1 MSNCMLH
8 SRPQTSNDDP
18 NEVHLDDEIERV
30 FGTTAEKER
39 FELNRLQDEVI
50 LDNSPL
56 KYDEAHRLPDSAD
69 RPMQQETPSS
79 ASNTSNTHLSNAG
92 IAKPTSAHSNESR
105 GKSQG
110 AGAATAAAASSS
122 PPTTTPTSPISFS
135 SKSEATDTKPS
146 SAANNTTLADNTS
159 NDFSETVHDEPVV
172 DQGTVQGE
180 QWDTSARRN
189 VHFDKD
195 NKGAPIEGLPLE
207 DTNEERRRRTERHHP
222 HKSRKFSLQEYH
234 PEWRRQSGTEGG
246 PTGRRISVQPEDATL
261 QEADI
266 DELTSHRSDD
276 PRALRRHKV
285 SAQSGTSLVNINRK
299 EAAPPLQQLLPSS
312 KYKKMYDHSPHEVF
326 VQLDELTGSGEDR
339 EWKET
344 ARWIKY
350 EEDVEEGADRWGRPH
365 VASLSFHSLLNLRRC
380 LETGVVL
387 MDLEEKDL
395 PSVAYRVVEQMVI
408 DELIHE
414 DDKAVIMR
422 ALLLRHRHV
431 NESSHGGFSFGPKR
445 KYSSY
450 TSLQSLSMRA
460 EDGGNGEVIVGVRRL
475 NSFVSPTQ
483 SHTLSPPSLHPNS
496 VYGQSPNL
504 SSRNN
509 HQPQPPP
516 PPPADR
522 HHSAKDRHQR
532 HTSHHGRCRRSGS
545 QDSSSTA
552 TAAAAP
558 VNLTTV
564 TCAVGMRRNNSPLSL
579 TVSVDDKK
587 PRIVPASEING
598 HGTHGETRININEET
613 YTSSQED
620 IKMRTQKESILKRI
634 PEGAEATTVLVGAVD
649 FLEQPTI
656 AFVRLAEGIPMP
668 SITEV
673 PIPVRFLFILLGPQK
688 TELDYHE
695 VGRSIAT
702 LMSNEHFH
710 DIAYKADDRRE
721 LLSAINEFLDDSI
734 VLPPGKWERQALLP
748 FEELKAKSDMIRLR
762 KKKAL
767 DEKIKSKQPQLL
779 TSEEEKKLLAASGG
793 DSRSIATLMSNE
805 HFHDIAY
812 KADDRRELLSAI
824 NEFLDDS
831 IVLPPGKWERQA
843 LLPFEELKAKSD
855 MIRLRK
861 KKALDEKIKSK
872 QPQLLTSEEEKKLL
886 AASGGDSGGDGKKPP
901 KNPLEKTNRLW
912 GGLINDIKRRYPMYK
927 SDIMDGLNTETLA
940 ATIFMY
946 FAALSTAIT
955 FGGLS
960 SDKTHNLIG
969 ISETL
974 VSASMVGLV
983 FHLLAGQPLVIIGTT
998 GPLLLF
1004 DEALNQFCISNDFN
1018 FLTVRVYVGCWLAVI
1033 ALVVSAFEG
1042 SVYVRLFTRFT
1053 QEIFSALIT
1062 LIYIVE
1068 TVMKLLSV
1076 YKRHPLLADYIYK
1089 NITVPEPLPMPYVE
1103 QGNGTTT
1110 AELLA
1115 ESLTTAVN
1123 ATMGIAPNS
1132 DNLLIPEDANGPLNR
1147 PNTAL
1152 FCTILTL
1159 GTFSLAY
1166 YLKLFRNSHFLGR
1179 NARRA
1184 LGDFGVP
1191 ISIALFVLVDYMIPQ
1206 VFTEK
1211 LSVPEGLSPSDQ
1223 TRRGW
1228 VIPLGGV
1235 PGWLPFVA
1243 GIPALLVYILIFME
1257 THISEL
1263 IVDKPERG
1271 LKKGSGLHMD
1281 IVLLCFLNTVC
1292 GFFGM
1297 PWHCA
1302 ATVRSVTHVSA
1313 VTIMSRTHAPG
1324 DAPHITDVK
1333 EQRIS
1338 GFFVS
1343 LMVGLSVTMA
1353 PILRL
1358 IPMSVLFGV
1367 FLYMGIASMSGVQ
1380 FFERLRLYL
1389 MPVKHHPQVP
1399 FVRRVPTWKMHLF
1412 TFVQILALAMLW
1424 AVKSSPFSLAFPFF
1438 LIMMVPIRKQLES
1451 VFSPLELRALDGSQP
1466 NEGAEDEP
1474 DFYEQAPIPA

>member
-1 MSNCMLH
+1 MSRRDNNVRKL
-8 SRPQTSNDDP
+8 SFLGFNTKETSNDDP
-18 NEVHLDDEIERV
+18 NHVQLDDEMEKV
-30 FGTTAEKER
+30 FGSVGTDKER
-39 FELNRLQDEVI
+39 FELKRLNDEV
-50 LDNSPL
+50 LVDNSPL
-56 KYDEAHRLPDSAD
+56 KYDESHRSVDNRPLLSSAAL
-69 RPMQQETPSS
+69 RPMDSPAAGGGGAGGGAGGDGPSS
-79 ASNTSNTHLSNAG
+79 GQHNNG
-92 IAKPTSAHSNESR
+92 
-105 GKSQG
+105 
-110 AGAATAAAASSS
+110 S
-122 PPTTTPTSPISFS
+122 PPMSTPTSPISIS
-135 SKSEATDTKPS
+135 SKSETTTRPSNDT
-146 SAANNTTLADNTS
+146 TVADNTS
-159 NDFSETVHDEPVV
+159 NDFSEAVNDEPVV
-172 DQGTVQGE
+172 DQGTLQGE
-180 QWDTSARRN
+180 QWDASARRN
-189 VHFDKD
+189 VHFDSKD
-195 NKGAPIEGLPLE
+195 RPPQFEGLQIE
-207 DTNEERRRRTERHHP
+207 DSNEERRRRTERHHP

-234 PEWRRQSGTEGG
+234 PEWRRQSGAEGAS
-246 PTGRRISVQPEDATL
+246 TNTRRVSVQPEDAAL

-285 SAQSGTSLVNINRK
+285 SAQSQTQPGGPSMVNINRK
-299 EAAPPLQQLLPSS
+299 DGDKLQHLLPSN

-326 VQLDELTGSGEDR
+326 VQLDELTGSGEER

-395 PSVAYRVVEQMVI
+395 PSVAYRIVEQMVI

-414 DDKAVIMR
+414 DDKPTIMR

-431 NESSHGGFSFGPKR
+431 NEHSHGGFHFGPKR

-450 TSLQSLSMRA
+450 SSLQ
-460 EDGGNGEVIVGVRRL
+460 
-475 NSFVSPTQ
+475 
-483 SHTLSPPSLHPNS
+483 
-496 VYGQSPNL
+496 
-504 SSRNN
+504 
-509 HQPQPPP
+509 
-516 PPPADR
+516 
-522 HHSAKDRHQR
+522 
-532 HTSHHGRCRRSGS
+532 
-545 QDSSSTA
+545 
-552 TAAAAP
+552 
-558 VNLTTV
+558 
-564 TCAVGMRRNNSPLSL
+564 
-579 TVSVDDKK
+579 SVDDKK
-587 PRIVPASEING
+587 PRIVPSSEING
-598 HGTHGETRININEET
+598 HGHGETKINMHEET

-620 IKMRTQKESILKRI
+620 IKMRAQKESILKRI
-634 PEGAEATTVLVGAVD
+634 PEGAEATTVLVGSVD

-673 PIPVRFLFILLGPQK
+673 PIPVRFLFILLGPK
-688 TELDYHE
+688 TAELDYHE

-710 DIAYKADDRRE
+710 DIAYRADDRKD

-748 FEELKAKSDMIRLR
+748 FDELKAKSDMIRLR
-762 KKKAL
+762 KKKAI
-767 DEKIKSKQPQLL
+767 DEKIKSKQPLL
-779 TSEEEKKLLAASGG
+779 TSEEEKKLLAA
-793 DSRSIATLMSNE
+793 
-805 HFHDIAY
+805 
-812 KADDRRELLSAI
+812 AD
-824 NEFLDDS
+824 
-831 IVLPPGKWERQA
+831 
-843 LLPFEELKAKSD
+843 
-855 MIRLRK
+855 
-861 KKALDEKIKSK
+861 
-872 QPQLLTSEEEKKLL
+872 
-886 AASGGDSGGDGKKPP
+886 GDGKKPT
-901 KNPLEKTNRLW
+901 KNPLEKTHRLW

-927 SDIMDGLNTETLA
+927 SDIKDGLNTETLA
-940 ATIFMY
+940 ATVFMY

-955 FGGLS
+955 FGGLA

-974 VSASMVGLV
+974 VSASMVGIV
-983 FHLLAGQPLVIIGTT
+983 FHLFSGQPLVIIGTT

-1004 DEALNQFCISNDFN
+1004 DEALNQFCISNDYN
-1018 FLTVRVYVGCWLAVI
+1018 FLTVRVYVGIWLAVI

-1068 TVMKLLSV
+1068 TVMKLIYV
-1076 YKRHPLLADYIYK
+1076 YGRHPLLAEYQYK
-1089 NITVPEPLPMPYVE
+1089 NVTITPQPLLESESNSTIDSSV
-1103 QGNGTTT
+1103 G
-1110 AELLA
+1110 LLA
-1115 ESLTTAVN
+1115 ESLTAVSN
-1123 ATMGIAPNS
+1123 ITVAPLS
-1132 DNLLIPEDANGPLNR
+1132 SNLLPPSDAIGPLNQ

-1191 ISIALFVLVDYMIPQ
+1191 ISIAIFVLIDYMIPQ
-1206 VFTEK
+1206 VYTEK
-1211 LSVPEGLSPSDQ
+1211 LSVPEGLSPSDE

-1228 VIPLGGV
+1228 IIPLDGV
-1235 PGWLPFVA
+1235 PGWMPFVA

-1324 DAPHITDVK
+1324 ESPHITDVK

-1380 FFERLRLYL
+1380 FFERLRLFF

-1399 FVRRVPTWKMHLF
+1399 FVRRVPSWKMHIF
-1412 TFVQILALAMLW
+1412 TAVQIMALAMLW
-1424 AVKSSPFSLAFPFF
+1424 AVKSSAFSLAFPFF
-1438 LIMMVPIRKQLES
+1438 LIMMVPIRKQMERM
-1451 VFSPLELRALDGSQP
+1451 FSPLELRALDGSQP

>member
-1 MSNCMLH
+1 MSRRDNNVRKL
-8 SRPQTSNDDP
+8 SFLGFNTKETSNNDP
-18 NEVHLDDEIERV
+18 DQVQLDDEMEKV
-30 FGTTAEKER
+30 FGSVGTDKEK
-39 FELNRLQDEVI
+39 FELKRLNDDVLVDQ
-50 LDNSPL
+50 SPL
-56 KYDEAHRLPDSAD
+56 KYEETSRPATTSL
-69 RPMQQETPSS
+69 RPMDNSGASGANNGSSLPS
-79 ASNTSNTHLSNAG
+79 
-92 IAKPTSAHSNESR
+92 
-105 GKSQG
+105 
-110 AGAATAAAASSS
+110 
-122 PPTTTPTSPISFS
+122 TTPTSPISMS
-135 SKSEATDTKPS
+135 SKSESAAPKPS
-146 SAANNTTLADNTS
+146 NDTTLADNSS
-159 NDFSETVHDEPVV
+159 NDFSEAVHDDPPPVV
-172 DQGTVQGE
+172 DQGSTLQGE
-180 QWDTSARRN
+180 QWDNSARRN
-189 VHFDKD
+189 VRFDSQD
-195 NKGAPIEGLPLE
+195 QPAQFVGLQIE

-234 PEWRRQSGTEGG
+234 PEWRRQSGAEGAS
-246 PTGRRISVQPEDATL
+246 TGTRRVSVQPEDATL

-285 SAQSGTSLVNINRK
+285 SAQSASGVSASVVSTNRK
-299 EAAPPLQQLLPSS
+299 DNDKLDQLLSSS
-312 KYKKMYDHSPHEVF
+312 KCKKLYDHSPHEVF
-326 VQLDELTGSGEDR
+326 VQLDELTGTGEER

-387 MDLEEKDL
+387 MDLDEKDL
-395 PSVAYRVVEQMVI
+395 PSVAYRIVEQMVT

-414 DDKAVIMR
+414 DDKPVIMR

-431 NESSHGGFSFGPKR
+431 NEHSHGGFHFGPKR

-450 TSLQSLSMRA
+450 SSLQNLAFRIHDKSM
-460 EDGGNGEVIVGVRRL
+460 EHLVFYCE
-475 NSFVSPTQ
+475 P
-483 SHTLSPPSLHPNS
+483 
-496 VYGQSPNL
+496 L
-504 SSRNN
+504 SSSQLSGEN
-509 HQPQPPP
+509 
-516 PPPADR
+516 
-522 HHSAKDRHQR
+522 S
-532 HTSHHGRCRRSGS
+532 RRSS
-545 QDSSSTA
+545 TFDFSRRPSIFDFSRRPSMFDFSRRSSTFNVIDRLRA
-552 TAAAAP
+552 
-558 VNLTTV
+558 
-564 TCAVGMRRNNSPLSL
+564 SFSE
-579 TVSVDDKK
+579 SVDDKK
-587 PRIVPASEING
+587 PRIVPSSEING
-598 HGTHGETRININEET
+598 HGETKINMQEET

-620 IKMRTQKESILKRI
+620 IKMRIQKESILKRI
-634 PEGAEATTVLVGAVD
+634 PEGAEATTVLVGSVD

-673 PIPVRFLFILLGPQK
+673 PIPVRFLFILLGPK
-688 TELDYHE
+688 TAELDYHE

-710 DIAYKADDRRE
+710 DIAYRADDRKD

-748 FEELKAKSDMIRLR
+748 FDELRAKSDMIRNR
-762 KKKAL
+762 KKKAI
-767 DEKIKSKQPQLL
+767 DEKIKSKQPLM
-779 TSEEEKKLLAASGG
+779 TSEEEKKLLAAS
-793 DSRSIATLMSNE
+793 D
-805 HFHDIAY
+805 
-812 KADDRRELLSAI
+812 
-824 NEFLDDS
+824 
-831 IVLPPGKWERQA
+831 
-843 LLPFEELKAKSD
+843 
-855 MIRLRK
+855 
-861 KKALDEKIKSK
+861 
-872 QPQLLTSEEEKKLL
+872 
-886 AASGGDSGGDGKKPP
+886 GDGKKPP

-912 GGLINDIKRRYPMYK
+912 GGLFNDIKRRYPMYM
-927 SDIMDGLNTETLA
+927 SDIKDGLNAETLA

-955 FGGLS
+955 FGGLA

-974 VSASMVGLV
+974 VSCAFVGLI
-983 FHLLAGQPLVIIGTT
+983 FHTLAGQPLVIIGTT

-1004 DEALNQFCISNDFN
+1004 DEALNQFCIANNYS
-1018 FLTVRVYVGCWLAVI
+1018 FLTVRVYIGMWLTII
-1033 ALVVSAFEG
+1033 ALTVSAFEG

-1068 TVMKLLSV
+1068 TAMKLIYV
-1076 YKRHPLLADYIYK
+1076 YGRNPLLAEYRYK
-1089 NITVPEPLPMPYVE
+1089 NMTVMPQPLLEPDTNSTLDSSV
-1103 QGNGTTT
+1103 G
-1110 AELLA
+1110 LLA
-1115 ESLTTAVN
+1115 ESLTAISN
-1123 ATMGIAPNS
+1123 ATTAAVATLNDD
-1132 DNLLIPEDANGPLNR
+1132 DNLLIPADALGPKNQ

-1152 FCTILTL
+1152 FCTLLTL

-1166 YLKLFRNSHFLGR
+1166 YLRLFRNSHFLGR

-1191 ISIALFVLVDYMIPQ
+1191 ISIAIFVGIDYMLPQ

-1211 LSVPEGLSPSDQ
+1211 LSVPEGISPSDES
-1223 TRRGW
+1223 RRGW
-1228 VIPLGGV
+1228 VIPMDGL
-1235 PGWLPFVA
+1235 PSWMPFVA

-1313 VTIMSRTHAPG
+1313 VTIMSKTHAPG
-1324 DAPHITDVK
+1324 ESPHITDVK

-1380 FFERLRLYL
+1380 FFDRLRLFF

-1399 FVRRVPTWKMHLF
+1399 FVRRVPTWKMHVF
-1412 TFVQILALAMLW
+1412 TFVQVLALAMLW
-1424 AVKSSPFSLAFPFF
+1424 TVKSSSFSLAFPFF
-1438 LIMMVPIRKQLES
+1438 LIMMVPIRKQMERI
-1451 VFSPLELRALDGSQP
+1451 FTPLELRALDGSQP

>member
-1 MSNCMLH
+1 MSRRDNNVRKL
-8 SRPQTSNDDP
+8 SFLGFNTKETSNNDP
-18 NEVHLDDEIERV
+18 DQVQLDDEMEKV
-30 FGTTAEKER
+30 FGSVGTDKEK
-39 FELNRLQDEVI
+39 FELKRLNDDVLVDQ
-50 LDNSPL
+50 SPL
-56 KYDEAHRLPDSAD
+56 KYEETSRPATTSL
-69 RPMQQETPSS
+69 RPMDNSGASGANNGSSLPS
-79 ASNTSNTHLSNAG
+79 
-92 IAKPTSAHSNESR
+92 
-105 GKSQG
+105 
-110 AGAATAAAASSS
+110 
-122 PPTTTPTSPISFS
+122 TTPTSPISMS
-135 SKSEATDTKPS
+135 SKSESAAPKPS
-146 SAANNTTLADNTS
+146 NDTTLADNSS
-159 NDFSETVHDEPVV
+159 NDFSEAVHDDPPPVV
-172 DQGTVQGE
+172 DQGSTLQGE
-180 QWDTSARRN
+180 QWDNSARRN
-189 VHFDKD
+189 VRFDSQD
-195 NKGAPIEGLPLE
+195 QPAQFVGLQIE

-234 PEWRRQSGTEGG
+234 PEWRRQSGAEGAS
-246 PTGRRISVQPEDATL
+246 TGTRRVSVQPEDATL

-285 SAQSGTSLVNINRK
+285 SAQSASGVSASVVSTNRK
-299 EAAPPLQQLLPSS
+299 DNDKLDQLLSSS
-312 KYKKMYDHSPHEVF
+312 KCKKLYDHSPHEVF
-326 VQLDELTGSGEDR
+326 VQLDELTGTGEER

-387 MDLEEKDL
+387 MDLDEKDL
-395 PSVAYRVVEQMVI
+395 PSVAYRIVEQMVT

-414 DDKAVIMR
+414 DDKPVIMR

-431 NESSHGGFSFGPKR
+431 NEHSHGGFHFGPKR

-450 TSLQSLSMRA
+450 SSLQSLSLRGGG
-460 EDGGNGEVIVGVRRL
+460 EDGSTGGLGTTEVIVGVRRL

-483 SHTLSPPSLHPNS
+483 SYTLSPPSLHPN
-496 VYGQSPNL
+496 YSPNGHHHQHQQ
-504 SSRNN
+504 SKRQHSNGHHNN
-509 HQPQPPP
+509 HHRQRTESPEQPV
-516 PPPADR
+516 
-522 HHSAKDRHQR
+522 
-532 HTSHHGRCRRSGS
+532 
-545 QDSSSTA
+545 A
-552 TAAAAP
+552 TVAG
-558 VNLTTV
+558 
-564 TCAVGMRRNNSPLSL
+564 GMRRNNSPPSL

-587 PRIVPASEING
+587 PRIVPSSEING
-598 HGTHGETRININEET
+598 HGETKINMQEET

-620 IKMRTQKESILKRI
+620 IKMRIQKESILKRI
-634 PEGAEATTVLVGAVD
+634 PEGAEATTVLVGSVD

-673 PIPVRFLFILLGPQK
+673 PIPVRFLFILLGPK
-688 TELDYHE
+688 TAELDYHE

-710 DIAYKADDRRE
+710 DIAYRADDRKD

-748 FEELKAKSDMIRLR
+748 FDELRAKSDMIRNR
-762 KKKAL
+762 KKKAI
-767 DEKIKSKQPQLL
+767 DEKIKSKQPLM
-779 TSEEEKKLLAASGG
+779 TSEEEKKLLAAS
-793 DSRSIATLMSNE
+793 D
-805 HFHDIAY
+805 
-812 KADDRRELLSAI
+812 
-824 NEFLDDS
+824 
-831 IVLPPGKWERQA
+831 
-843 LLPFEELKAKSD
+843 
-855 MIRLRK
+855 
-861 KKALDEKIKSK
+861 
-872 QPQLLTSEEEKKLL
+872 
-886 AASGGDSGGDGKKPP
+886 GDGKKPP

-912 GGLINDIKRRYPMYK
+912 GGLFNDIKRRYPMYM
-927 SDIMDGLNTETLA
+927 SDIKDGLNAETLA

-955 FGGLS
+955 FGGLA

-974 VSASMVGLV
+974 VSCAFVGLI
-983 FHLLAGQPLVIIGTT
+983 FHTLAGQPLVIIGTT

-1004 DEALNQFCISNDFN
+1004 DEALNQFCIANNYS
-1018 FLTVRVYVGCWLAVI
+1018 FLTVRVYIGMWLTVI
-1033 ALVVSAFEG
+1033 ALTVSAFEG

-1068 TVMKLLSV
+1068 TAMKLIYV
-1076 YKRHPLLADYIYK
+1076 YGRNPLLAEYRYK
-1089 NITVPEPLPMPYVE
+1089 NMTVMPQPLLETDTNSTLDSSV
-1103 QGNGTTT
+1103 G
-1110 AELLA
+1110 LLA
-1115 ESLTTAVN
+1115 ESLTAISN
-1123 ATMGIAPNS
+1123 ATTAAVATLNDD
-1132 DNLLIPEDANGPLNR
+1132 DNLLIPADALGPKNQ

-1152 FCTILTL
+1152 FCTLLTL

-1166 YLKLFRNSHFLGR
+1166 YLRLFRNSHFLGR

-1191 ISIALFVLVDYMIPQ
+1191 ISIAIFVGIDYMLPQ

-1211 LSVPEGLSPSDQ
+1211 LSVPEGISPSDES
-1223 TRRGW
+1223 RRGW
-1228 VIPLGGV
+1228 VIPMDGL
-1235 PGWLPFVA
+1235 PSWMPFVA

-1313 VTIMSRTHAPG
+1313 VTIMSKTHAPG
-1324 DAPHITDVK
+1324 ESPHITDVK

-1380 FFERLRLYL
+1380 FFDRLRLFF

-1399 FVRRVPTWKMHLF
+1399 FVRRVPTWKMHVF
-1412 TFVQILALAMLW
+1412 TFVQVLALAMLW
-1424 AVKSSPFSLAFPFF
+1424 TVKSSSFSLAFPFF
-1438 LIMMVPIRKQLES
+1438 LIMMVPIRKQMERI
-1451 VFSPLELRALDGSQP
+1451 FTPLELRALDGSQP

>member
-1 MSNCMLH
+1 MSRRDNNVRKLSFLGFH
-8 SRPQTSNDDP
+8 TKETSNDDP

-30 FGTTAEKER
+30 FGSSSGVEKER
-39 FELNRLQDEVI
+39 FELNRLHDNVI

-56 KYDEAHRLPDSAD
+56 KYDEAHRVPDKADSSHPALPGSNRQMHQPDTA
-69 RPMQQETPSS
+69 SS
-79 ASNTSNTHLSNAG
+79 ASNANVSVSNGGRAVG
-92 IAKPTSAHSNESR
+92 
-105 GKSQG
+105 
-110 AGAATAAAASSS
+110 S

-146 SAANNTTLADNTS
+146 TANNATLADNTS
-159 NDFSETVHDEPVV
+159 NDFSETVHDEPIV

-180 QWDTSARRN
+180 QWDTSARKN

-195 NKGAPIEGLPLE
+195 KKGAQIEGLPLE
-207 DTNEERRRRTERHHP
+207 DSNEERRRRTERHHP

-285 SAQSGTSLVNINRK
+285 SAQSGSSMVNINRK
-299 EAAPPLQQLLPSS
+299 EGSAPPLQQLLPLS
-312 KYKKMYDHSPHEVF
+312 KYKKLYDHSPHEVF
-326 VQLDELTGSGEDR
+326 VQLDELTGSGEER

-414 DDKAVIMR
+414 DDKPVIMR

-450 TSLQSLSMRA
+450 TSLQNLAFRLHDRSM
-460 EDGGNGEVIVGVRRL
+460 EHLVFIDDTDTETNTNTSRL
-475 NSFVSPTQ
+475 
-483 SHTLSPPSLHPNS
+483 
-496 VYGQSPNL
+496 
-504 SSRNN
+504 
-509 HQPQPPP
+509 
-516 PPPADR
+516 
-522 HHSAKDRHQR
+522 
-532 HTSHHGRCRRSGS
+532 
-545 QDSSSTA
+545 
-552 TAAAAP
+552 
-558 VNLTTV
+558 
-564 TCAVGMRRNNSPLSL
+564 
-579 TVSVDDKK
+579 SVDDKK
-587 PRIVPASEING
+587 PRIVPSADING
-598 HGTHGETRININEET
+598 HGGHGETRINIQEET

-620 IKMRTQKESILKRI
+620 IKMRQTQKESILKRI

-710 DIAYKADDRRE
+710 DIAYRADDRRE

-767 DEKIKSKQPQLL
+767 DAKIKSKQSAELLL
-779 TSEEEKKLLAASGG
+779 TGDEEKRLLAVAAAGAGG
-793 DSRSIATLMSNE
+793 A
-805 HFHDIAY
+805 
-812 KADDRRELLSAI
+812 
-824 NEFLDDS
+824 
-831 IVLPPGKWERQA
+831 
-843 LLPFEELKAKSD
+843 
-855 MIRLRK
+855 
-861 KKALDEKIKSK
+861 
-872 QPQLLTSEEEKKLL
+872 
-886 AASGGDSGGDGKKPP
+886 SGGDGKKPK
-901 KNPLEKTNRLW
+901 KNPLEKTHRLW

-974 VSASMVGLV
+974 VSASMVGVV

-1004 DEALNQFCISNDFN
+1004 DEALNQFCIANDFN

-1033 ALVVSAFEG
+1033 ALAVSAFEG

-1068 TVMKLLSV
+1068 TAMKLISV
-1076 YKRHPLLADYIYK
+1076 YARHPLLAEYLYK
-1089 NITVPEPLPMPYVE
+1089 NVTAPQPLPVPYLAD
-1103 QGNGTTT
+1103 GNDTSSTTVG
-1110 AELLA
+1110 LLA
-1115 ESLTTAVN
+1115 ESLTTAANV
-1123 ATMGIAPNS
+1123 TLEVVS
-1132 DNLLIPEDANGPLNR
+1132 DGRLLLPEDAVGPINR

-1166 YLKLFRNSHFLGR
+1166 YLKMFRNSHFLGR

-1191 ISIALFVLVDYMIPQ
+1191 ISIALFVMVDFLIPQ
-1206 VFTEK
+1206 VYTEK

-1235 PGWLPFVA
+1235 PGWMPFVA
-1243 GIPALLVYILIFME
+1243 GVPALLVYILIFME

-1324 DAPHITDVK
+1324 EAPHITDVK

-1438 LIMMVPIRKQLES
+1438 LIMMVPIRKQMEK
-1451 VFSPLELRALDGSQP
+1451 FFTPLELRALDGSQP

-1474 DFYEQAPIPA
+1474 DFYEQASIPA

>member
-1 MSNCMLH
+1 
-8 SRPQTSNDDP
+8 TSNDDP
-18 NEVHLDDEIERV
+18 NHVQLDDEMEKV
-30 FGTTAEKER
+30 FGSVGTDKER
-39 FELNRLQDEVI
+39 FELKRLNDEQ
-50 LDNSPL
+50 N
-56 KYDEAHRLPDSAD
+56 
-69 RPMQQETPSS
+69 
-79 ASNTSNTHLSNAG
+79 
-92 IAKPTSAHSNESR
+92 
-105 GKSQG
+105 
-110 AGAATAAAASSS
+110 S
-122 PPTTTPTSPISFS
+122 PPTSTPTSPISIS
-135 SKSEATDTKPS
+135 SKSETTTRPS
-146 SAANNTTLADNTS
+146 HDTTLADNTS
-159 NDFSETVHDEPVV
+159 NDFSEAVQDEPVV
-172 DQGTVQGE
+172 DQGTLQGE
-180 QWDTSARRN
+180 QWVTVVRSRSIQFYNLILSGFYSSNRIMCIIIPHN
-189 VHFDKD
+189 PH
-195 NKGAPIEGLPLE
+195 
-207 DTNEERRRRTERHHP
+207 RRHHP

-234 PEWRRQSGTEGG
+234 PEWRRQSGAEGAS
-246 PTGRRISVQPEDATL
+246 TTTRRVSVQPEDATL

-276 PRALRRHKV
+276 PRALRRHKPGGP
-285 SAQSGTSLVNINRK
+285 SMVNINRK
-299 EAAPPLQQLLPSS
+299 DGDKLQHLLPSN
-312 KYKKMYDHSPHEVF
+312 KFKKMYDHSPHEVF

-395 PSVAYRVVEQMVI
+395 PSVAYRIVEQMVI

-414 DDKAVIMR
+414 DDKPTIMR

-431 NESSHGGFSFGPKR
+431 NEHSHGGFHFGPKR

-450 TSLQSLSMRA
+450 SSLQ
-460 EDGGNGEVIVGVRRL
+460 
-475 NSFVSPTQ
+475 
-483 SHTLSPPSLHPNS
+483 
-496 VYGQSPNL
+496 
-504 SSRNN
+504 
-509 HQPQPPP
+509 
-516 PPPADR
+516 
-522 HHSAKDRHQR
+522 
-532 HTSHHGRCRRSGS
+532 
-545 QDSSSTA
+545 
-552 TAAAAP
+552 
-558 VNLTTV
+558 
-564 TCAVGMRRNNSPLSL
+564 
-579 TVSVDDKK
+579 SVDDKK
-587 PRIVPASEING
+587 PRIVPSSEING
-598 HGTHGETRININEET
+598 HGHGETKINMHEET

-634 PEGAEATTVLVGAVD
+634 PEGAEATTVLVGSVD

-673 PIPVRFLFILLGPQK
+673 PIPVRFLFILLGPK
-688 TELDYHE
+688 TAELDYHE

-710 DIAYKADDRRE
+710 DIAYRADDRKD

-748 FEELKAKSDMIRLR
+748 FDELKAKSDMIRLR
-762 KKKAL
+762 KKKAI
-767 DEKIKSKQPQLL
+767 DEKIKSKQPLL
-779 TSEEEKKLLAASGG
+779 TSEEEKKLLAA
-793 DSRSIATLMSNE
+793 AE
-805 HFHDIAY
+805 
-812 KADDRRELLSAI
+812 
-824 NEFLDDS
+824 
-831 IVLPPGKWERQA
+831 
-843 LLPFEELKAKSD
+843 
-855 MIRLRK
+855 
-861 KKALDEKIKSK
+861 
-872 QPQLLTSEEEKKLL
+872 
-886 AASGGDSGGDGKKPP
+886 GDGKKPT
-901 KNPLEKTNRLW
+901 KNPLEKTHRLW

-927 SDIMDGLNTETLA
+927 SDIKDGLNTETLA
-940 ATIFMY
+940 ATVFMY

-955 FGGLS
+955 FGGLA

-974 VSASMVGLV
+974 VSASMVGVV
-983 FHLLAGQPLVIIGTT
+983 FHLFSGQPLVIIGTT

-1004 DEALNQFCISNDFN
+1004 DEALNQFCISNNFS
-1018 FLTVRVYVGCWLAVI
+1018 FLTVRVYVGIWLAVI

-1068 TVMKLLSV
+1068 TVMKLV
-1076 YKRHPLLADYIYK
+1076 YVYGRHPLLAEYQYK
-1089 NITVPEPLPMPYVE
+1089 NLTITPQPLLESESNSTIDSSV
-1103 QGNGTTT
+1103 G
-1110 AELLA
+1110 LLA
-1115 ESLTTAVN
+1115 ESLTAVAN
-1123 ATMGIAPNS
+1123 ATVAPLS
-1132 DNLLIPEDANGPLNR
+1132 DNLLPPSDVVGPLNQ

-1191 ISIALFVLVDYMIPQ
+1191 ISIAIFVLIDYMIPQ
-1206 VFTEK
+1206 VYTEK
-1211 LSVPEGLSPSDQ
+1211 LSVPEGLSPSDE

-1228 VIPLGGV
+1228 IIPLGGV
-1235 PGWLPFVA
+1235 PSWMPFMA

-1324 DAPHITDVK
+1324 ESPHITDVK

-1380 FFERLRLYL
+1380 FFERLRLFF
-1389 MPVKHHPQVP
+1389 MPVKHHPQES
-1399 FVRRVPTWKMHLF
+1399 FVRRVPSWKMHIF
-1412 TFVQILALAMLW
+1412 TAVQILALAMLW
-1424 AVKSSPFSLAFPFF
+1424 AVKSSAFSLAFPFF
-1438 LIMMVPIRKQLES
+1438 LIMMVPIRKQMERI
-1451 VFSPLELRALDGSQP
+1451 FSPLELRALDGSQP

>member
-1 MSNCMLH
+1 MNHLLAIAAADSSPTPFGSPTEWLV
-8 SRPQTSNDDP
+8 TSNDDP

-56 KYDEAHRLPDSAD
+56 KYDEAHRVPDSAD
-69 RPMQQETPSS
+69 ATSS
-79 ASNTSNTHLSNAG
+79 ASNNNNNNNSSSTTSNN
-92 IAKPTSAHSNESR
+92 KPSASSNEQPGRS
-105 GKSQG
+105 KPV
-110 AGAATAAAASSS
+110 AAS

-135 SKSEATDTKPS
+135 SKSEPTDTKLS
-146 SAANNTTLADNTS
+146 STANNTTLADNTS

-207 DTNEERRRRTERHHP
+207 DTNEERRRRTEKLLQSKPVRSKRRHHP

-299 EAAPPLQQLLPSS
+299 EAASPLQHLLPSS

-395 PSVAYRVVEQMVI
+395 PSVAYRVVEQMVV

-450 TSLQSLSMRA
+450 TSLQS
-460 EDGGNGEVIVGVRRL
+460 
-475 NSFVSPTQ
+475 
-483 SHTLSPPSLHPNS
+483 
-496 VYGQSPNL
+496 
-504 SSRNN
+504 
-509 HQPQPPP
+509 
-516 PPPADR
+516 
-522 HHSAKDRHQR
+522 
-532 HTSHHGRCRRSGS
+532 
-545 QDSSSTA
+545 
-552 TAAAAP
+552 
-558 VNLTTV
+558 
-564 TCAVGMRRNNSPLSL
+564 
-579 TVSVDDKK
+579 VDDKK
-587 PRIVPASEING
+587 PRIVPATEING
-598 HGTHGETRININEET
+598 HGGGHGETRINISEET

-767 DEKIKSKQPQLL
+767 DEKIKSKQSQLL
-779 TSEEEKKLLAASGG
+779 TSEEEKKLLAAAGG
-793 DSRSIATLMSNE
+793 AGD
-805 HFHDIAY
+805 
-812 KADDRRELLSAI
+812 
-824 NEFLDDS
+824 
-831 IVLPPGKWERQA
+831 
-843 LLPFEELKAKSD
+843 
-855 MIRLRK
+855 
-861 KKALDEKIKSK
+861 
-872 QPQLLTSEEEKKLL
+872 
-886 AASGGDSGGDGKKPP
+886 GGGGDGKKPP

-1004 DEALNQFCISNDFN
+1004 DEALNQFCISNDFS

-1076 YKRHPLLADYIYK
+1076 YKRHPLLAEYLYK
-1089 NITVPEPLPMPYVE
+1089 NVTEPQPLPMPYLE
-1103 QGNGTTT
+1103 EERNGTTPT
-1110 AELLA
+1110 SELLA

-1123 ATMGIAPNS
+1123 GTIAMAQ
-1132 DNLLIPEDANGPLNR
+1132 DAANLLIPEDGTGPLNR

-1206 VFTEK
+1206 VYTEK
-1211 LSVPEGLSPSDQ
+1211 LSVPEGLSPSDE

-1228 VIPLGGV
+1228 IIPLGGV
-1235 PGWLPFVA
+1235 PGWMPFVA

-1451 VFSPLELRALDGSQP
+1451 IFSPLELRALDGSQP